1 MSNLKLIEEVGT
13 EAPEASSLD
22 KGESDLATKLLIT
35 ALSALSKRAVIA
47 LASLQT
53 LLAIGAV
60 LFLAYNVMLL
70 PAPSMTQIVGL
81 AIFAGFV
88 LSALWLT
95 RRG

>member
-1 MSNLKLIEEVGT
+1 MSNLRLLEEVGT
-13 EAPEASSLD
+13 EAPEASSVD

-60 LFLAYNVMLL
+60 LFLAYTILTVS
-70 PAPSMTQIVGL
+70 APSMVQVIGL

-95 RRG
+95 RR

>member
-13 EAPEASSLD
+13 EAPEASSVD

-35 ALSALSKRAVIA
+35 ALTALSKRAVIA

-60 LFLAYNVMLL
+60 LFLAYKVLL
-70 PAPSMTQIVGL
+70 PAPNITQVMGL
-81 AIFAGFV
+81 AVFAGFV

-95 RRG
+95 RR